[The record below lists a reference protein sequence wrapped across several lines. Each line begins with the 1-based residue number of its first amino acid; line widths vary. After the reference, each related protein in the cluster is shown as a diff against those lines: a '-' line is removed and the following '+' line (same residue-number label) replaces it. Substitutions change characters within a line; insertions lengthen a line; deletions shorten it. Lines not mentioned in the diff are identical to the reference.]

1 MVQLQND
8 VPKKKEENCASICHK
23 DEHES
28 GKGVAHVVSIIAES
42 IWYGALKVF
51 QWLFEIAVA
60 HNGHAQP
67 VNTYILCTFVSNK
80 FNITCIKC
88 IAYIRN
94 SMLACL
100 LARIHIHIY
109 AAQRF
114 PFGTRLFLCDK
125 NRYRKRA
132 IEKMAT
138 IYNFWSKRRIEYG
151 KSSCKKIYRP
161 KLLLFVRV

>member
-80 FNITCIKC
+80 FNVTCIKC

-94 SMLACL
+94 SMLACSL
-100 LARIHIHIY
+100 VSTYTYMQPRDSHLERDY
-109 AAQRF
+109 F
-114 PFGTRLFLCDK
+114 C
-125 NRYRKRA
+125 
-132 IEKMAT
+132 AT
-138 IYNFWSKRRIEYG
+138 KTDIASEQ
-151 KSSCKKIYRP
+151 
-161 KLLLFVRV
+161 